1 MLNREMDSMA
11 ASVESCVASS
21 KNRRELKTPENV
33 AVRGAIPKIE
43 RPALVCRALGH

>member
-1 MLNREMDSMA
+1 MA

-33 AVRGAIPKIE
+33 AVRGGDAIPKIE